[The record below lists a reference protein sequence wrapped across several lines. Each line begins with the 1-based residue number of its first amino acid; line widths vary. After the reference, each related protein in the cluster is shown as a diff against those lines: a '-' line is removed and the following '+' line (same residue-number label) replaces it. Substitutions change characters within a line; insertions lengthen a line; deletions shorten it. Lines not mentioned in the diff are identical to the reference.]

1 MSQKGKGEF
10 LMHAQ
15 RMIIAAAGA
24 AMALAALPA
33 AASAGDQP
41 FIGQVSIVAEGFCP
55 SGWLPADGRQM
66 PINQNQALYSL
77 LGTNFGGNGAT
88 YFNLPD
94 LRGRAVIGAAI
105 PSHPLG
111 QASGSPAHTM
121 TIAELPSH
129 SHTLMA
135 SDRPGTTNSPA
146 NADLAEQSG
155 TGVNSYASGA
165 PEPGTALATGVIG
178 LAGGSQPFSIMQPSL
193 GMLHCIAIQGIYP
206 SRN

>member
-1 MSQKGKGEF
+1 MIT
-10 LMHAQ
+10 Q
-15 RMIIAAAGA
+15 RIILAAGVA
-24 AMALAALPA
+24 AMALAAAPGA
-33 AASAGDQP
+33 ALAGEEP
-41 FIGQVSIVAEGFCP
+41 FMGQVSIVGGSYCP
-55 SGWLPADGRQM
+55 QGWLPADGRQM

-77 LGTNFGGNGAT
+77 LGTNFGGNGVT

-94 LRGRAVIGAAI
+94 MRGRAVIGAAA

-111 QASGSPAHTM
+111 QASGASQHTM
-121 TIAELPSH
+121 TLAEMPSH

-135 SDRPGTTNSPA
+135 SDRPGTSNSPA

-165 PEPGTALATGVIG
+165 PDPGTALAPGIMG
-178 LAGGSQPFSIMQPSL
+178 MAGNSQPFSITQPSL

>member
-1 MSQKGKGEF
+1 MTR
-10 LMHAQ
+10 Q
-15 RMIIAAAGA
+15 RLILAASVA
-24 AMALAALPA
+24 AMALAAAPGA
-33 AASAGDQP
+33 ALAGDEP

-55 SGWLPADGRQM
+55 NGWLPADGRQM

-77 LGTNFGGNGAT
+77 LGTNFGGNGVT

-94 LRGRAVIGAAI
+94 LRGRAVVGAGTGY
-105 PSHPLG
+105 PLG
-111 QASGSPAHTM
+111 QASGSPDHTM
-121 TIAELPSH
+121 TLSELPTH

-165 PEPGTALATGVIG
+165 PDPGTALATGVIG
-178 LAGGSQPFSIMQPSL
+178 MAGGSQPFSITQPSL
-193 GMLHCIAIQGIYP
+193 GMLQCIAIQGIYP